1 MSKWDNDY
9 NQQPGPWG
17 IRGGTP
23 GLEQEIE
30 EHADHY
36 AELHPDAPDRTGLT
50 GIARRLAARLRG
62 TRGPRG
68 GGRRGRNRKEAGTS
82 SEDVW
87 AREEA
92 RYRAKNDGDAS
103 G

>member
-1 MSKWDNDY
+1 MAKWDNNY

-30 EHADHY
+30 EHAGQY
-36 AELHPDAPDRTGLT
+36 AELHPDAPARPGLT
-50 GIARRLAARLRG
+50 GIARRMAARLRG
-62 TRGPRG
+62 TRG
-68 GGRRGRNRKEAGTS
+68 RGRNRGEAGTS

-92 RYRAKNDGDAS
+92 RYRAKNEGEPTD
-103 G
+103 